1 MASFLKRLVEHRSKS
16 PQKRTS
22 HNRNGSAENGQMI
35 SRQNFNPY
43 APYAPVCYLPL
54 PPSPTPNYQSLQQ
67 KNNHS
72 SSRSNESFGIHSWN
86 TEPREIDDVFYPPSK
101 SPQFEAP
108 VPGPLMRA
116 RSHSPRKMKRESNEE
131 RKLKS
136 KSKSP
141 QKKMG
146 PSTAVINQL
155 DYLNSQCHLEGCRA
169 DIVVNSTR
177 FMLCRHQLCHAS
189 VFFKDLLSGSK
200 ESNKDYHVNVS
211 NMSDPTPSTQF
222 RWFVE
227 SCIPCPAL
235 KDISDET
242 LETCMRLSQRFQ
254 AKGLELRCM
263 KYLIENAHLRQPIV
277 ALCWLNWALKHNFD
291 SQTHSALLPSVSRL
305 SLNALQRH
313 RHMITEHIY
322 SDIITAK
329 LRSTYD
335 KTVQVFL
342 AIHKID
348 HFSADLDIC
357 PRCKRTKDGMKIK
370 VHCDPCRKQVG
381 CDRCY
386 QEGCE
391 ISAREDLQAFFK
403 CPHGMTPIN
412 DTTDDCHCQIPYM
425 AQYLGNQPSM
435 RYQETNDEY
444 MVPMDQQSKNE
455 RKNRKKQQQKSEML
469 NL

>member
-1 MASFLKRLVEHRSKS
+1 MASFLKKLVEHRSKS
-16 PQKRTS
+16 PQKRS
-22 HNRNGSAENGQMI
+22 NHHGGGGGGSENGHI

-54 PPSPTPNYQSLQQ
+54 PPSPTPNYQTHNT
-67 KNNHS
+67 KHS

-86 TEPREIDDVFYPPSK
+86 TEPREIDDVFYPQKPV
-101 SPQFEAP
+101 SPNFEAP
-108 VPGPLMRA
+108 IPAPGPLMRT
-116 RSHSPRKMKRESNEE
+116 RSHSPRKMKRETNEE
-131 RKLKS
+131 RKIKS

-141 QKKMG
+141 QKRMG
-146 PSTAVINQL
+146 STTVISQL

-200 ESNKDYHVNVS
+200 ETNKDYHVNVS
-211 NMSDPTPSTQF
+211 SMSDPTPSTQF

-263 KYLIENAHLRQPIV
+263 KYLIENAHQRQPIV

-291 SQTHSALLPSVSRL
+291 AQTHAALLPSVSRL
-305 SLNALQRH
+305 SLNSLQRH

-329 LRSTYD
+329 LRATYD

-357 PRCKRTKDGMKIK
+357 PRCKRTKDNGMKIK

-391 ISAREDLQAFFK
+391 ISNRAGEELQAFFK
-403 CPHGMTPIN
+403 CPHGLTPIN
-412 DTTDDCHCQIPYM
+412 DTTDDCHCQIPHM
-425 AQYLGNQPSM
+425 AQYLGNQPTM
-435 RYQETNDEY
+435 RYQENNDEY
-444 MVPMDQQSKNE
+444 MVPMDQLSKNE
-455 RKNRKKQQQKSEML
+455 RKNRKKQKD
-469 NL
+469 N

>member
-1 MASFLKRLVEHRSKS
+1 MASFLKKLVEHRSKS
-16 PQKRTS
+16 PQKKNS
-22 HNRNGSAENGQMI
+22 HPPDNKQS

-54 PPSPTPNYQSLQQ
+54 PPSPTPNNHTHQT
-67 KNNHS
+67 KHS

-86 TEPREIDDVFYPPSK
+86 TEPREIDDVFYQQKPSPVLP
-101 SPQFEAP
+101 SFEAP
-108 VPGPLMRA
+108 IPGPLMRA
-116 RSHSPRKMKRESNEE
+116 RSHSPRKMKRESNDE
-131 RKLKS
+131 RKFKS

-141 QKKMG
+141 QKK
-146 PSTAVINQL
+146 PVTVISQL

-169 DIVVNSTR
+169 DVVVNSTR

-189 VFFKDLLSGSK
+189 VWFKDLLNGSK

-211 NMSDPTPSTQF
+211 NLSDPSPSTQF

-263 KYLIENAHLRQPIV
+263 KYLIENVHQRQPIV

-291 SQTHSALLPSVSRL
+291 TQTHAALLPSVSRL

-329 LRSTYD
+329 LRATYD

-348 HFSADLDIC
+348 HFSVDFDTC
-357 PRCKRTKDGMKIK
+357 PRCKRTKDNGMKIK

-391 ISAREDLQAFFK
+391 ISNRAGEDLQAFFK

-412 DTTDDCHCQIPYM
+412 DTTDDCQCQIPYM
-425 AQYLGNQPSM
+425 AQYLGNQPTM
-435 RYQETNDEY
+435 RFQENNDEY
-444 MVPMDQQSKNE
+444 MVPTDQLLRNE
-455 RKNRKKQQQKSEML
+455 RKNKKKYRE
-469 NL
+469 N